1 MSRVVP
7 WLALAFSL
15 VALFLSA
22 ALYFQADA
30 RAEAA
35 LRRREKA
42 FAVRH
47 AAQVRR
53 ICKDL
58 GVAELPAKTP
68 ETFDELVEPLA
79 QVFGS
84 PNP

>member
-1 MSRVVP
+1 MNRVVS
-7 WLALAFSL
+7 WLALGFSL

-22 ALYFQADA
+22 TLYFQTDA

-47 AAQVRR
+47 AAQVRQM
-53 ICKDL
+53 CKDL

-68 ETFDELVEPLA
+68 ETFDELVEPLLEVLGPTA
-79 QVFGS
+79 R
-84 PNP
+84 